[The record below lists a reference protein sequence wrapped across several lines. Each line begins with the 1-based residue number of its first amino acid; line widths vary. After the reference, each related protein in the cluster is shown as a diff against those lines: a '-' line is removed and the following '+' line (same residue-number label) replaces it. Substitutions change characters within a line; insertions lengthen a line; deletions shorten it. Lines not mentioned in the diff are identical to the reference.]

1 MQEGLSV
8 GGLFVAVGA
17 AVAVI
22 GVVVAGVAVDLL
34 AAGGAGAIGA
44 PGAGLTL
51 VPGTAGEQLFV
62 LGAVTVGL
70 GALSVAVG
78 VVFAVRS
85 SPLPD

>member
-8 GGLFVAVGA
+8 ASMFVAVGA

-22 GVVVAGVAVDLL
+22 GAVVAALAVQLV
-34 AAGGAGAIGA
+34 AAGGTGTIGT
-44 PGAGLTL
+44 PSAGLTL

-62 LGAVTVGL
+62 LGVVTVGL
-70 GALSVAVG
+70 GLLSVAVG
-78 VVFAVRS
+78 VMFAVRS